1 MKILGMPIT
10 VAGLRIKRVLR
21 EKWGLISW
29 LAIPVIIV
37 FLMSLLAGTG
47 SGKLTGKLL
56 ITDQDDSTVSRF
68 LAGGFNQGPLAEIFT
83 LKAVSSAEGQALM
96 DAGEASAW
104 ITIEAGF
111 GDAFLDNQ
119 PTQLKLVK
127 NPAQSILPPMVETS
141 MKLLVDAATYIQ
153 IVFAK
158 ELAVLKPMLKER
170 KFNDA
175 DLVVLTLGI
184 KQQIERLEATIL
196 PPQLELIKH
205 QVAEAKSAAE
215 QPDITFGLIMF
226 PGAIFMALI
235 FSANSLAVLIWDDAQ
250 NGIIPRL
257 SSTPS
262 ALGAYFNGQ
271 VIGATSVFTLIAL
284 LLGVLGGW
292 YFSIPWSK
300 LPLMMVWLVFSG
312 LVIYQLFVALAMVM
326 PSAKVANVVVN
337 ATTFPLLMVGGSF
350 FPMETMP
357 DWLAAIGQYLP
368 NGFLLKGLKDWLVR
382 DDAIFVAMGLPLLLG
397 LAMLVVFWM
406 LNRYLVKQLIHKV

>member
-1 MKILGMPIT
+1 MRLLDMPFT
-10 VAGLRIKRVLR
+10 VASLRIKRVLR

-47 SGKLTGKLL
+47 GGKLTGKLL
-56 ITDQDDSTVSRF
+56 ITDQDDSTVSQF
-68 LAGGFNQGPLAEIFT
+68 LAGSFNQGPLSEIFT
-83 LKAVSSAEGQALM
+83 LQQVSTDEGQALM
-96 DAGEASAW
+96 DEGEASAW

-127 NPAQSILPPMVETS
+127 NPAQSILPQLVETS
-141 MKLLVDAATYIQ
+141 MKLLVDAATYMQ
-153 IVFAK
+153 IIFDK
-158 ELAVLKPMLKER
+158 ELAVLKPMLKNQ

-184 KQQIERLEATIL
+184 KQQIDRLEATL
-196 PPQLELIKH
+196 FPPQLELIKQ
-205 QVAEAKSAAE
+205 QVTDAQSEIEK
-215 QPDITFGLIMF
+215 PNITFGLIMF

-235 FSANSLAVLIWDDAQ
+235 FSANSLAVSIWDDAQ

-271 VIGATSVFTLIAL
+271 VIGATWVFCLIAL
-284 LLGVLGGW
+284 FLGVLGGW

-300 LPLMMVWLVFSG
+300 LPLMMIWLVFSG
-312 LVIYQLFVALAMVM
+312 LVVYQLFVALAMIM
-326 PSAKVANVVVN
+326 PTAKVANVVVN

-357 DWLAAIGQYLP
+357 DWLAGIGEFLP

-382 DDAIFVAMGLPLLLG
+382 DETVMAAMGLPLILG
-397 LAMLVVFWM
+397 LAMLVVFWL